1 METKQIWLPPEMSPH
16 IQFQNTRRNLMLRKT
31 VNEVD
36 NQDKILF
43 YIETNFINQPNKDF
57 RISTSK
63 VFKERDK
70 KY

>member
-1 METKQIWLPPEMSPH
+1 
-16 IQFQNTRRNLMLRKT
+16 MLRKT

-43 YIETNFINQPNKDF
+43 HIETNFINQPNKDF